1 MTLVEVYISC
11 IIINKVRNIFELVGT
26 VLNLGEK
33 MKIYPQVLMFFLKP
47 PIWLFHFVVLQT
59 TAKK

>member
-33 MKIYPQVLMFFLKP
+33 MKIYPQVLIQFGYFTL
-47 PIWLFHFVVLQT
+47 LFCRRRQRNRQ
-59 TAKK
+59 K